1 MVLHAWSNLI
11 DNYRPTTI
19 FNFFS
24 MDDVTFLYN
33 GPRKHAAASDVIES
47 SCSG

>member
-1 MVLHAWSNLI
+1 MLRTS
-11 DNYRPTTI
+11 D
-19 FNFFS
+19 S
-24 MDDVTFLYN
+24 MDNVTFLYN